1 MPYRCIKCKIDP
13 CHSYNECPFN
23 KLTEDERKNNL
34 PYWVNCKKENYREC
48 EKYKQIIKSIKLKLE
63 QRRDQAVSRQQS
75 FDNYI
80 TPGISFTIISN
91 PSLSITVDT
100 PPSLNHTSDI
110 NNIMLVLGQLVKT
123 VNQLVE
129 AIKIDKIH

>member
-1 MPYRCIKCKIDP
+1 M
-13 CHSYNECPFN
+13 
-23 KLTEDERKNNL
+23 
-34 PYWVNCKKENYREC
+34 NCKKENYREC

-80 TPGISFTIISN
+80 TPGISFSIISN